1 MPKIDKLSW
10 AKIKVDGKDYHQ
22 VLLVGDKV
30 IPRDVNKLNKLFGTT
45 HGIGNWEK
53 EELLSNKPEIIIIG
67 NGWSGVLKVEEE
79 FKEKCKKAG
88 IDLRILLT
96 QSAVAEYNRLIEKKK
111 KVNALIHTT
120 C

>member
-22 VLLVGDKV
+22 VLLIGDKA
-30 IPRDVNKLNKLFGTT
+30 ISRDVNKLNKLFGTT
-45 HGIGNWEK
+45 HGVGDWEK
-53 EELLSNKPEIIIIG
+53 EKLLSNKPEIIIIG
-67 NGWSGVLKVEEE
+67 NGWSGALKVDEK
-79 FKEKCKKAG
+79 FKEKCKKVG
-88 IDLRILLT
+88 VDLQTLLT
-96 QSAVAEYNRLIEKKK
+96 QSAVAEYNRLIEKKR

>member
-22 VLLVGDKV
+22 VLLVGDEV
-30 IPRDVNKLNKLFGTT
+30 IPRDVNKLESLFGTT
-45 HGIGNWEK
+45 HQIGDWEK
-53 EELLSNKPEIIIIG
+53 EKLLSNQPEIIVIG
-67 NGWSGVLKVEEE
+67 NGWNGVLKVDEE
-79 FKEKCKKAG
+79 FKAKCAKAG
-88 IDLRILLT
+88 VALRILLT
-96 QSAVAEYNRLIEKKK
+96 QPAVAEYNRLIEKGR